1 MLVRR
6 RGVAGRRAGLWRPLS
21 ATPGP
26 GGSPGRDGPGATGAP
41 VLPRRVGTVRDG
53 RACCRGRLSP
63 YSASGFTCDFCVWFL
78 VFFLLSPQCSGRLRR
93 GGGGGKADEGRV
105 PRRRKA
111 ACGTRGRSPSSAGS
125 SLVSRACC
133 PALLRGVLCR
143 IWGR

>member
-93 GGGGGKADEGRV
+93 GGGG
-105 PRRRKA
+105 
-111 ACGTRGRSPSSAGS
+111 
-125 SLVSRACC
+125 
-133 PALLRGVLCR
+133 
-143 IWGR
+143 W